1 MSFCRSVDFGTCVRG
16 RGRKRTQGNLCTY
29 SHRPVKSP
37 VKGRARNIC
46 QNCWASS
53 PWPGR
58 PPSSSKQHLLLPCC
72 SGLPTY
78 PGLAGTLLVL
88 ALKALHPWKPCSPGQ
103 TGMVGHLLLGHPSGS
118 GNMVFPIYFFCF
130 ILLYC
135 ETFKSTVPSPPP
147 APAPF

>member
-1 MSFCRSVDFGTCVRG
+1 MSFCRSVDFGTCVGG

-29 SHRPVKSP
+29 SHRPIKSP

-53 PWPGR
+53 LWPGR
-58 PPSSSKQHLLLPCC
+58 PPSSSKQHLLLRCC
-72 SGLPTY
+72 SGLPTC

-88 ALKALHPWKPCSPGQ
+88 ALKALPPGKPCSPGQ

-118 GNMVFPIYFFCF
+118 GNMVFQFISYVLFCF
-130 ILLYC
+130 
-135 ETFKSTVPSPPP
+135 TVKLSRALSPHPPPP
-147 APAPF
+147 APS